1 MQWTRTG
8 TTCCAALLLVGQ
20 FACTSTPTQGL
31 LKPPDAV
38 EKKSHAVAVTPNL
51 LAATSWTAFAIDGV
65 AEVLSPKPRLRWDL
79 SQRFSGTGGC
89 NAFGG
94 ASVVGLD
101 SLRLG
106 PLAATGKAC
115 VTLPGAQED
124 MFFRALE
131 LTRKARLE
139 GEQLV
144 FLDASGKPLLRFLP
158 GN

>member
-1 MQWTRTG
+1 MGWMKFG
-8 TTCCAALLLVGQ
+8 AGCCTALLLAVQ
-20 FACTSTPTQGL
+20 LACTV
-31 LKPPDAV
+31 PPV
-38 EKKSHAVAVTPNL
+38 KSEPSPSVAVGGSHGVVVTSSA
-51 LAATSWTAFAIDGV
+51 LAGTAWTAFAIDGV
-65 AEVLSPKPRLRWDL
+65 AEVLSPKPKLRWDL
-79 SQRFSGTGGC
+79 SQRVAGSGGC
-89 NAFGG
+89 YGFGG
-94 ASVVGLD
+94 GSVVGPG

-124 MFFRALE
+124 RFFKALE

-144 FLDASGKPLLRFLP
+144 LLDANGKTLARFLP

>member
-1 MQWTRTG
+1 MRWIKTGAAFCAVPLVAGLLACTVPPTQPASNPPGPVLATPGGVVTQSVLAG
-8 TTCCAALLLVGQ
+8 TT
-20 FACTSTPTQGL
+20 
-31 LKPPDAV
+31 
-38 EKKSHAVAVTPNL
+38 
-51 LAATSWTAFAIDGV
+51 WTAFFIEGV
-65 AEVLSPKPRLRWDL
+65 AEVLSPKPKLRWDF
-79 SQRFSGTGGC
+79 SQRVSGTGGC

-94 ASVVGLD
+94 ASVFGLD

-124 MFFRALE
+124 RFFRALE
-131 LTRKARLE
+131 RTRKARLE

-144 FLDASGKPLLRFLP
+144 LLDASGNPLVRLLP